1 MPSAPAAAPGP
12 TDVTAVRAPD
22 GSVHVRWNGPADAE
36 FKVSRRAPD
45 GRWQVVGRTRGHE
58 LEDGGAAPGE
68 VPVYSVSASS
78 AAGFSDDAFSAP
90 A

>member
-1 MPSAPAAAPGP
+1 MPGA
-12 TDVTAVRAPD
+12 TDVTAVRAAD

-45 GRWQVVGRTRGHE
+45 GRWQVVGRTRAHE
-58 LEDGGAAPGE
+58 LEDGGAAPGD
-68 VPVYSVSASS
+68 VPLYSVSASS
-78 AAGFSDDAFSAP
+78 AAGFAEDAYSAP